1 MGIVGDLCRL
11 GDCSVPITPSPGP
24 GSIATPTYSPG
35 GACSGAIIKTDI
47 SIKIDYTNN
56 QYRITSASISA
67 QNSSSPITDKKITIK
82 TTISISRDA
91 AVAQTSGNPGY
102 STGKL
107 LKFAS
112 GNIFQIADANNNCIT
127 NASPS
132 TTRLGIKFG
141 VNQTFTCFSS
151 NPCATPLY
159 ID

>member
-24 GSIATPTYSPG
+24 GSIATASYSG
-35 GACSGAIIKTDI
+35 GTCSGAIIQTDI
-47 SIKIDYTNN
+47 SIKIDYTNSH
-56 QYRITSASISA
+56 YRITSASISA
-67 QNSSSPITDKKITIK
+67 LTGSITGTKATIK
-82 TTISISRDA
+82 TRISISRDA

-132 TTRLGIKFG
+132 TTSLGIKFG

>member
-1 MGIVGDLCRL
+1 MGIVGNLCRL
-11 GDCSVPITPSPGP
+11 GDCSVSITPSPGP
-24 GSIATPTYSPG
+24 GSIAVPIYSG
-35 GACSGAIIKTDI
+35 GTCSGAILQTDI

-67 QNSSSPITDKKITIK
+67 STGSITGTKATIK

-102 STGKL
+102 LTGKL

-112 GNIFQIADANNNCIT
+112 GNIFQIADANNDCIT
-127 NASPS
+127 NASRS
-132 TTRLGIKFG
+132 TTSLGIKFG

>member
-11 GDCSVPITPSPGP
+11 GDCSVSITPSPGP
-24 GSIATPTYSPG
+24 GSIGTATYSG
-35 GACSGAIIKTDI
+35 GTCSGAIIQTDI

-67 QNSSSPITDKKITIK
+67 LTGTITGAKATIK

-102 STGKL
+102 LTGKQ

-112 GNIFQIADANNNCIT
+112 GNIFQIADASNDCIVNT
-127 NASPS
+127 SLS
-132 TTRLGIKFG
+132 TTSLGIKFG

-151 NPCATPLY
+151 DPCATPLY